1 MIMHVSH
8 FNSTSCNTNVPE
20 NRLFN
25 YKTLLLGVFT
35 VGILMNACSQ
45 SVQETN
51 KPDTSSIEIRPDVIF
66 ARTSN
71 EPLQIYLESQGVVE
85 PIRDLTIQPRISGFI
100 GWHQITDGK
109 RVEKGDTLL
118 LFVSDEW
125 RLRLAE
131 ARNTLNEAAQKLDI
145 EQQLRSRDTN
155 RSPLTDAEIRN
166 LEQQFGLA
174 QARLALE
181 RAELEYSYTALIA
194 PFDGVIHTT
203 LNVSN
208 GAYVNV
214 GTPLG
219 QLLDHD
225 RVRVKLD
232 VLESELAKL
241 RTGMDVQI
249 SSPTGFSTTGRVTT
263 ISPLIN
269 RDRKTGLILVEVS
282 NQSQR
287 LKTGMTVNGKIITQ
301 VHHGRVR
308 APRAALLERDG
319 RTLVFKLNENADMVE
334 WVYVDP
340 VIVTPEYIMLN
351 EEVLTP
357 GDMLAVDRHFAL
369 SHQQKVNILIR
380 D

>member
-71 EPLQIYLESQGVVE
+71 EPLQIYLESQGAVE

-118 LFVSDEW
+118 MFVSDEW

-249 SSPTGFSTTGRVTT
+249 SSPTGFSTTGRVST

-269 RDRKTGLILVEVS
+269 RDRKTGLIIVEVS
-282 NQSQR
+282 NESQH
-287 LKTGMTVNGKIITQ
+287 LTTGMTVNGKIITQ

>member
-1 MIMHVSH
+1 
-8 FNSTSCNTNVPE
+8 
-20 NRLFN
+20 
-25 YKTLLLGVFT
+25 
-35 VGILMNACSQ
+35 
-45 SVQETN
+45 
-51 KPDTSSIEIRPDVIF
+51 
-66 ARTSN
+66 
-71 EPLQIYLESQGVVE
+71 
-85 PIRDLTIQPRISGFI
+85 
-100 GWHQITDGK
+100 
-109 RVEKGDTLL
+109 
-118 LFVSDEW
+118 
-125 RLRLAE
+125 
-131 ARNTLNEAAQKLDI
+131 
-145 EQQLRSRDTN
+145 
-155 RSPLTDAEIRN
+155 
-166 LEQQFGLA
+166 
-174 QARLALE
+174 
-181 RAELEYSYTALIA
+181 LIA

-203 LNVSN
+203 LNLSN
-208 GAYVNV
+208 GAYVNA

-319 RTLVFKLNENADMVE
+319 RTLVFKLNENDEMVE

-357 GDMLAVDRHFAL
+357 GDMLAVDRHIAL

>member
-1 MIMHVSH
+1 MHVSH
-8 FNSTSCNTNVPE
+8 FNSTTHSMNVSKF
-20 NRLFN
+20 RLFN
-25 YKTLLLGVFT
+25 SKNLLLAVFS
-35 VGILMNACSQ
+35 VGILINACSEPEEQ
-45 SVQETN
+45 TD

-66 ARTSN
+66 SSTSS
-71 EPLQIYLESQGVVE
+71 EPLRVYLESQGTVE
-85 PIRDLTIQPRISGFI
+85 PARDLTIQPRISGFVD
-100 GWHQITDGK
+100 WHRITDGR
-109 RVEKGDTLL
+109 RVEKGDTML
-118 LFVSDEW
+118 LFISDEW
-125 RLRLAE
+125 RLRVAE
-131 ARNTLNEAAQKLDI
+131 AKNTLDEAAQKLEI
-145 EQQLRSRDTN
+145 EQQLRSRDPN

-194 PFDGVIHTT
+194 PYHGVIHTT
-203 LNVSN
+203 LNLSS
-208 GAYVNV
+208 GAYINA
-214 GTPLG
+214 GTQLG

-225 RVRVKLD
+225 RVRVRLD

-249 SSPTGFSTTGRVTT
+249 STPTGYSTTGRVST

-269 RDRKTGLILVEVS
+269 RERKTGQIIVEVS
-282 NQSQR
+282 NESQR

>member
-1 MIMHVSH
+1 MHVSH